1 MQHVTTHHNIHPC
14 LTHHNTPPCL
24 THHNI
29 HPCLTSPEPRP
40 LGQDALELLRG
51 AARDQRPDQRQG
63 VRVEVRLR
71 REWLKIELY
80 RYIYVS
86 MS

>member
-51 AARDQRPDQRQG
+51 AAGDQGPDQRQG

>member
-1 MQHVTTHHNIHPC
+1 MNLLASVPECNSFPTAVA
-14 LTHHNTPPCL
+14 
-24 THHNI
+24 
-29 HPCLTSPEPRP
+29 SPEPRP